1 MSQQGWNGSDR
12 CDLVG
17 RHRAQQAVEAI
28 LSDDHNAERGLAG
41 VHEVT
46 ATVLAESGVD
56 GLSGLAVE
64 LSLKLAEALER
75 IAADQGLAAV
85 DIADV
90 LFVD

>member
-1 MSQQGWNGSDR
+1 MSQHGWNGSDR
-12 CDLVG
+12 CDLLS

-46 ATVLAESGVD
+46 GSVLAESGVE
-56 GLSGLAVE
+56 GLESLAVE

-75 IAADQGLAAV
+75 IATDQGLVAV